1 MKEDKPVP
9 NAHGNAGHSGDV
21 EVPNSDSAEEAS
33 RTVEDA
39 KTEDG
44 QDEEVDKGEA
54 PGTGGNQRATSSSP
68 NTQVPGAFQRREVLS
83 GIRGGARLNSP
94 QDEPQEQ
101 DGNTPNQGNGRDMPI
116 ATQLAD
122 ENNVRHDDI
131 IATDNDIIVAV
142 ATDPDPWW
150 RRNQ

>member
-1 MKEDKPVP
+1 MEDKSVP
-9 NAHGNAGHSGDV
+9 NDHGNAGHPGDAG
-21 EVPNSDSAEEAS
+21 VPDSDSAEEAS
-33 RTVEDA
+33 RTAEDT

-54 PGTGGNQRATSSSP
+54 SGTCGNQLATASSP